1 MERCEA
7 RSLVKDLALNPAN
20 MVLGKQ
26 MKVGNPFEKSLEEWK
41 HRIPANV
48 RDVAIYVT
56 DTMDLCWAAA
66 QAVFEDKA
74 TPEIALA
81 IYDRMTNHAQS
92 LKSPDGRGNR

>member
-1 MERCEA
+1 MI
-7 RSLVKDLALNPAN
+7 
-20 MVLGKQ
+20 LGKQ
-26 MKVGNPFEKSLEEWK
+26 MKPDNPFEKSLEEWK

-56 DTMDLCWAAA
+56 DTLDLCWAAA

-81 IYDRMTNHAQS
+81 IYDRMTDHAQG
-92 LKSPDGRGNR
+92 LKGPDARGGR

>member
-1 MERCEA
+1 
-7 RSLVKDLALNPAN
+7 
-20 MVLGKQ
+20 
-26 MKVGNPFEKSLEEWK
+26 
-41 HRIPANV
+41 
-48 RDVAIYVT
+48 
-56 DTMDLCWAAA
+56 MDLSWAAA